1 MCPKN
6 IYPRSDVHENSHPY
20 LAKEGA
26 RKGTWNPLLGIRCNE
41 T

>member
-1 MCPKN
+1 MSQKYLP
-6 IYPRSDVHENSHPY
+6 SDVDENTHPY
-20 LAKEGA
+20 QAKEGG